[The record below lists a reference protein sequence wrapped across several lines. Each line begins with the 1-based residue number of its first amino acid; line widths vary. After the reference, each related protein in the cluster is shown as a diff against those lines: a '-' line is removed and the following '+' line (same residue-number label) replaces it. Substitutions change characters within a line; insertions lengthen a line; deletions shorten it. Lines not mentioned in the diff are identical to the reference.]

1 MKRFFTACLILL
13 TLALVA
19 HSQVLKVKVTLDP
32 SNLPA
37 DEVNNLS
44 DFPDKVE
51 QYFNAYEWVEDEYE
65 YDVICKVR
73 IIIQSVQQKSH
84 EKLYLA
90 QFVITSE
97 SGEYFYDKIWE
108 FPYDQGTPFSHFKG
122 QFDPLTHFLDFYAY
136 MVLAGELDTNDY
148 LKGNSL
154 YEKARDIAN
163 RGQLSKYPRG
173 WSSRMNMVLVITDA
187 RTRPLREVKPDF
199 FEALYLLDEGK
210 RGEAYNYAKKV
221 LEGLKKVYK
230 VQPNNLYLQYFFN
243 SHYEDLAEL
252 FKGHNTDLEL
262 LAELDS
268 RHRQAYRDVME

>member
-199 FEALYLLDEGK
+199 LK
-210 RGEAYNYAKKV
+210 RFTCWMKANGAKLTTMLKSA
-221 LEGLKKVYK
+221 GRIKKVYK
-230 VQPNNLYLQYFFN
+230 VQPNNLYLQYFLIPITKIWP
-243 SHYEDLAEL
+243 SCSKDTMPILSCWLSWTAATARPT
-252 FKGHNTDLEL
+252 G
-262 LAELDS
+262 
-268 RHRQAYRDVME
+268 M

>member
-1 MKRFFTACLILL
+1 MKRL
-13 TLALVA
+13 TYALSIILALALTV
-19 HSQVLKVKVTLDP
+19 HSQVLKVNVTLDP
-32 SNLPA
+32 TNLPT
-37 DEVNNLS
+37 DEVNKLA

-51 QYFNAYEWVEDEYE
+51 QYINSYEWVEDVYE
-65 YDVICKVR
+65 YDVNCNVR

-97 SGEYFYDKIWE
+97 SGEYFYDKTWE

-136 MVLAGELDTNDY
+136 MILAGELDTNDY
-148 LKGNSL
+148 LKGNPL

-163 RGQLSKYPRG
+163 RGQLSRYPRG
-173 WSSRMNMVLVITDA
+173 WTYRMNLVFAITDA
-187 RTRPLREVKPDF
+187 RTRPLREIKPDF

-210 RGEAYNYAKKV
+210 RGEAYAYAKKV

-243 SHYEDLAEL
+243 SHYQELADL
-252 FKGHNTDLEL
+252 FRGHNADLNQLIEM
-262 LAELDS
+262 DS

>member
-13 TLALVA
+13 TLAMVA